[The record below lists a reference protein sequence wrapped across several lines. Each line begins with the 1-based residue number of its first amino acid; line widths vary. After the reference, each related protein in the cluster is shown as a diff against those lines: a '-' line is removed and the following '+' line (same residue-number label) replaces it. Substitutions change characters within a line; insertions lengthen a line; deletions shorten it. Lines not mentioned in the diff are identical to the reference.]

1 MAEERPRIG
10 LRFEQIIEINITH
23 RVTESYAKLNV
34 FARMTMRDTKVGITI
49 FPFRICIESRP
60 VSCYAPATATRRMC
74 DSVAAIRLQ
83 ADMNP
88 TSPEDRQSG

>member
-34 FARMTMRDTKVGITI
+34 FARMTMRDT
-49 FPFRICIESRP
+49 
-60 VSCYAPATATRRMC
+60 
-74 DSVAAIRLQ
+74 
-83 ADMNP
+83 
-88 TSPEDRQSG
+88 